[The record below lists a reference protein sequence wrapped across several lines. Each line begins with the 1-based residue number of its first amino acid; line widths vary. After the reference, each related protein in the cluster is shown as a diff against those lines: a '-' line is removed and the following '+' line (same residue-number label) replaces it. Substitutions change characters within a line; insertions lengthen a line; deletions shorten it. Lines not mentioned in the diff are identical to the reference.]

1 MIVMTPHAPTQGEEN
16 FIHMF
21 DHKSVLNKKKHHPMI
36 AINKIAMPSMGV
48 TTKPKTTS
56 FLRWSRNIITN
67 HILMLMIKVTKNNLG
82 VISGIIHDTTNVE
95 EETRQMLQMR
105 KPTMDVVK
113 NLHNL
118 VKIIDNTI
126 IAHQVNLVFKRNTN
140 PML

>member
-1 MIVMTPHAPTQGEEN
+1 
-16 FIHMF
+16 
-21 DHKSVLNKKKHHPMI
+21 
-36 AINKIAMPSMGV
+36 
-48 TTKPKTTS
+48 
-56 FLRWSRNIITN
+56 
-67 HILMLMIKVTKNNLG
+67 MLK
-82 VISGIIHDTTNVE
+82 
-95 EETRQMLQMR
+95 MR